1 MLQALFAVPVLVTEL
16 GISERERS
24 VLRERALAAYRANNT
39 NGKPWSRANRESLAV
54 QEPVFEALFAIVS
67 RAAEVAFGV
76 HVASITGRELVQLDG
91 DFVPPHV
98 EPSALSAIYW
108 IDAAASPD
116 HASGNHNGSLVLQS
130 PVGPFGTKVLPIEER
145 ARFIDPMP
153 DRLLVFPS
161 HLVHFGHVY
170 RAPKPSVEVHF
181 EMEIA

>member
-24 VLRERALAAYRANNT
+24 VLCERALAAYRANNT

-54 QEPVFEALFAIVS
+54 QEPVFEALFAMVA

-76 HVASITGRELVQLDG
+76 HVASITGRELVQFDG

-130 PVGPFGTKVLPIEER
+130 PVGPFGTKALPLEER
-145 ARFIDPMP
+145 VRFIDPMP

-170 RAPKPSVEVHF
+170 RAPTPSVEVHF

>member
-24 VLRERALAAYRANNT
+24 VLCERALAAYRANNT
-39 NGKPWSRANRESLAV
+39 NGTPWSRATRESLAV
-54 QEPVFEALFAIVS
+54 QEPVFEALFAMVS
-67 RAAEVAFGV
+67 RVAEVAFGV
-76 HVASITGRELVQLDG
+76 HIASITGRELVQFDG

-108 IDAAASPD
+108 IDAAAEPK
-116 HASGNHNGSLVLQS
+116 HACGDHNGSLVLQS
-130 PVGPFGTKVLPIEER
+130 PVGPFGTKGLPIEER
-145 ARFIDPMP
+145 VRFIDPKP
-153 DRLLVFPS
+153 DQLLIFPS

-170 RAPKPSVEVHF
+170 RSEKPSVEIHF

>member
-24 VLRERALAAYRANNT
+24 VLCERALAAYRANNS
-39 NGKPWSRANRESLAV
+39 NGKPWSRATRESLAV
-54 QEPVFEALFAIVS
+54 QEPVFEALFAMVS
-67 RAAEVAFGV
+67 RVAEVAFGV
-76 HVASITGRELVQLDG
+76 HVASITGRELVQFDG

-108 IDAAASPD
+108 IDAAAEPK
-116 HASGNHNGSLVLQS
+116 HACGDHNGSLVLQS
-130 PVGPFGTKVLPIEER
+130 PVGPFGTKGLPIEER
-145 ARFIDPMP
+145 VRFIDPKP
-153 DRLLVFPS
+153 DQLLIFPS

-170 RAPKPSVEVHF
+170 RSEKPSVDIHF

>member
-24 VLRERALAAYRANNT
+24 VLCERALAAYRANNT
-39 NGKPWSRANRESLAV
+39 NGKPWSRATRESLAV
-54 QEPVFEALFAIVS
+54 QEPVFEALFAMVS
-67 RAAEVAFGV
+67 RVAEVAFGV
-76 HVASITGRELVQLDG
+76 HVASITGRELVQFDG

-108 IDAAASPD
+108 IDAAAEPK
-116 HASGNHNGSLVLQS
+116 HACGDHNGSLVLQS
-130 PVGPFGTKVLPIEER
+130 PVGPFGTKGLPIEER
-145 ARFIDPMP
+145 VRFIDPKP
-153 DRLLVFPS
+153 DQLLIFPS

-170 RAPKPSVEVHF
+170 RSEKPSVEIHF

>member
-1 MLQALFAVPVLVTEL
+1 MLQALFTVPVLVTEL

-24 VLRERALAAYRANNT
+24 VLCERALAAYRANNT
-39 NGKPWSRANRESLAV
+39 NGKPWSRATRESLAV
-54 QEPVFEALFAIVS
+54 QEPAFEALFAKVS

-76 HVASITGRELVQLDG
+76 HVASITGRELVQFDG

-108 IDAAASPD
+108 IDASASPN

-170 RAPKPSVEVHF
+170 RAPTPSVEVHF

>member
-24 VLRERALAAYRANNT
+24 VLGERALAAYRANNS
-39 NGKPWSRANRESLAV
+39 NGKPWSRATRESLAV
-54 QEPVFEALFAIVS
+54 QEPVFEALFAMVS
-67 RAAEVAFGV
+67 RVAEVAFGV
-76 HVASITGRELVQLDG
+76 HVASITGRELVQFDG

-108 IDAAASPD
+108 IDAAAEPK
-116 HASGNHNGSLVLQS
+116 HACGDHNGSLVLQS
-130 PVGPFGTKVLPIEER
+130 PVGPFGTKGLPIEER
-145 ARFIDPMP
+145 VRFIDPKP
-153 DRLLVFPS
+153 DQLLIFPS

-170 RAPKPSVEVHF
+170 RSEKPSVEIHF

>member
-1 MLQALFAVPVLVTEL
+1 MLQALFAIPVLVTDL

-24 VLRERALAAYRANNT
+24 ILCEHAMAAYQANNT
-39 NGKPWSRANRESLAV
+39 NGKPWSRATRESLAV
-54 QEPVFEALFAIVS
+54 QEPAFEALFAMVA

-76 HVASITGRELVQLDG
+76 HIASITGRELVQFDG

-108 IDAAASPD
+108 IDASASSN

-145 ARFIDPMP
+145 VRFIDPKP

-170 RAPKPSVEVHF
+170 RAATPSVEVHF

>member
-24 VLRERALAAYRANNT
+24 VLCERALAAYRANNS
-39 NGKPWSRANRESLAV
+39 NGKPWSRATRESLAV

-76 HVASITGRELVQLDG
+76 HVASITGRELVQFDG

-108 IDAAASPD
+108 IDAAAEPK
-116 HASGNHNGSLVLQS
+116 HACGDHNGSLVLQS
-130 PVGPFGTKVLPIEER
+130 PVGPFGTKGLPIEER
-145 ARFIDPMP
+145 VRFIDPKP
-153 DRLLVFPS
+153 DQLLIFPS

-170 RAPKPSVEVHF
+170 RSEKPSVEIHF

>member
-24 VLRERALAAYRANNT
+24 VLCERALAAYRANNT

-54 QEPVFEALFAIVS
+54 QEPVFEALFAMVA

-76 HVASITGRELVQLDG
+76 RVVSITGRELVQFDG

-108 IDAAASPD
+108 IDAAAEPK
-116 HASGNHNGSLVLQS
+116 HACGDHNGSLVLQS
-130 PVGPFGTKVLPIEER
+130 PVGPFGTKGLPIEER
-145 ARFIDPMP
+145 VRFIDPKP
-153 DRLLVFPS
+153 DQLLIFPS

-170 RAPKPSVEVHF
+170 RSEKPSVEIHF

>member
-24 VLRERALAAYRANNT
+24 VLCERALAAYRANNT
-39 NGKPWSRANRESLAV
+39 NGKPWSRATRESLAV

-67 RAAEVAFGV
+67 RVAEVAFGV
-76 HVASITGRELVQLDG
+76 HIASITGRELVQFDG

-108 IDAAASPD
+108 IDAAAEPK
-116 HASGNHNGSLVLQS
+116 HACGDHNGSLVLQS
-130 PVGPFGTKVLPIEER
+130 PVGPFGTKGLPIEER
-145 ARFIDPMP
+145 VRFIDPKP
-153 DRLLVFPS
+153 DQLLIFPS

-170 RAPKPSVEVHF
+170 RSEKPSVEIHF

>member
-24 VLRERALAAYRANNT
+24 VLCERALAPYRANNS
-39 NGKPWSRANRESLAV
+39 NGKPWSRATRESLAV
-54 QEPVFEALFAIVS
+54 QEPVFEALFAMVS
-67 RAAEVAFGV
+67 RVAEVAFGV
-76 HVASITGRELVQLDG
+76 HVASITGRELVQFDG

-108 IDAAASPD
+108 IDAAAEPK
-116 HASGNHNGSLVLQS
+116 HACGDHNGSLVLQS
-130 PVGPFGTKVLPIEER
+130 PVGPFGTKGLPIEER
-145 ARFIDPMP
+145 VRFIDPKP
-153 DRLLVFPS
+153 DQLLIFPS

-170 RAPKPSVEVHF
+170 RSEKPSVEIHF

>member
-54 QEPVFEALFAIVS
+54 QEPVFEALFAMVA

-76 HVASITGRELVQLDG
+76 RVVSITGRELVQFDG

-108 IDAAASPD
+108 IDAAAEPK
-116 HASGNHNGSLVLQS
+116 HACGDHNGSLVLQS
-130 PVGPFGTKVLPIEER
+130 PVGPFGTKGLPIEER
-145 ARFIDPMP
+145 VRFIDPKP
-153 DRLLVFPS
+153 DQLLIFPS

-170 RAPKPSVEVHF
+170 RSEKPSVEIHF

>member
-1 MLQALFAVPVLVTEL
+1 MLQALFTVPVLVTDL

-24 VLRERALAAYRANNT
+24 VLRECALAAYRSNNT
-39 NGKPWSRANRESLAV
+39 SGKPWSRANRESLAV
-54 QEPVFEALFAIVS
+54 QAPVFEALFAIVA
-67 RAAEVAFGV
+67 RASEVAFGV
-76 HVASITGRELVQLDG
+76 HVASITGRELIQFDG

-130 PVGPFGTKVLPIEER
+130 PVGPFGTKALPLEER
-145 ARFIDPMP
+145 VRFIDPMP

-170 RAPKPSVEVHF
+170 RAPTPSVEVHF

>member
-24 VLRERALAAYRANNT
+24 VLCERALAAYRANNT
-39 NGKPWSRANRESLAV
+39 NGKPWSRATRESLAV
-54 QEPVFEALFAIVS
+54 QEPVFEALFAMVS
-67 RAAEVAFGV
+67 RVAEVAFGV
-76 HVASITGRELVQLDG
+76 HIASITGRELVQFDG

-108 IDAAASPD
+108 IDAAAEPK
-116 HASGNHNGSLVLQS
+116 HACGDHNGSLVLQS
-130 PVGPFGTKVLPIEER
+130 PVGPFGTKGLPIEER
-145 ARFIDPMP
+145 VRFIDPKP
-153 DRLLVFPS
+153 DQLLIFPS

-170 RAPKPSVEVHF
+170 RSEKPSVEIHF